1 MQATNKGIGP
11 NALGSP
17 AKIMGRREKK
27 LRKRAGRLADRAVK
41 AKTDEKFEKLQN
53 KSENLFQKARIIRNT
68 KK

>member
-27 LRKRAGRLADRAVK
+27 LRKRAGRLADIAVK